1 VIAVGRASYVAT
13 RLLQMIPTFLLIGG
27 AVFVL
32 ARLLP
37 GDFASAMLGD
47 RATEEAVQ
55 RLTKQLGLDL
65 SIGAQFVAF
74 LQGVLRGE
82 LGNSLAF
89 RVPVTALIAE
99 RLPVTLMLTGLAT
112 LFAIALAVPLAFV
125 AALWA
130 NRWPDLL
137 IRTIFQVGLSS
148 PIFFVGLVLLTVF
161 AAWFRLF
168 PVGGYGEGFLE
179 HLHHLFLPA
188 LTLALSFAAVIMR
201 SLRASILQ
209 VLRAEFID
217 FARAKGLSSRVVLVR
232 HVMRNALI
240 ATVTLIGLH
249 IGQLLGGAV
258 ITESVFA
265 VPGAGRL
272 MVDSIFARDYPV
284 IQGLTL
290 VLALLVSIA
299 FLATDLVQ
307 MWLDPRVTR

>member
-1 VIAVGRASYVAT
+1 
-13 RLLQMIPTFLLIGG
+13 
-27 AVFVL
+27 
-32 ARLLP
+32 
-37 GDFASAMLGD
+37 MLGD

-188 LTLALSFAAVIMR
+188 LTLALSFVAVIMR